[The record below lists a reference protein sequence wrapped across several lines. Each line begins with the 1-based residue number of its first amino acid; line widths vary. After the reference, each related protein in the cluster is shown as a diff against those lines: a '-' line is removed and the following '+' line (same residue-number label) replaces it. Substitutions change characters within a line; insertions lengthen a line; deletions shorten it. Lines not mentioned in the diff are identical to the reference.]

1 MFVSAK
7 RSLMWTANVEDAD
20 LIIDDGEDRS
30 VRLAVARSKED
41 LSNLLINHVVFGS
54 KAATL
59 WVR

>member
-1 MFVSAK
+1 
-7 RSLMWTANVEDAD
+7 MWTANVEDAD